1 MRLRHRVRDIAKR
14 QARNFKVFLTQ
25 GKFLGVY
32 TWHYVKV
39 DMLKLPLFQQAM
51 KSGTLDV
58 AQYGE
63 ILFSG
68 WGVHPPADIRRKVDE
83 IYG

>member
-1 MRLRHRVRDIAKR
+1 MDAKKS
-14 QARNFKVFLTQ
+14 AGNFKVFLTQ

-39 DMLKLPLFQQAM
+39 DLLKLPLFQKAI

-58 AQYGE
+58 SQYGE

-68 WGVHPPADIRRKVDE
+68 WGVTPPAEIRKKVDTL
-83 IYG
+83 YA